1 MSKKIEVLTLIN
13 QNNKSMGSFV
23 KYEDYCKLQ
32 SDYDDE
38 HDKLIAIIEA
48 FTSQSLT
55 DDIEM
60 ADTAREI
67 AEILG
72 IKKYR

>member
-38 HDKLIAIIEA
+38 HDKLIAIIES

-55 DDIEM
+55 DDGEM

-72 IKKYR
+72 IKNYR